1 MYLPKGTVFQTEES
15 YGNYDRSDYDFFDE
29 NEFDTKNP
37 VYKVESDKVRCLNC
51 SAEEVNDNMSLKI
64 NVGDT
69 SASIYYDENGVLVK
83 KVINTEENGVV
94 TTKEEYIIEASKEE
108 KEIYKEIKSKKNK

>member
-1 MYLPKGTVFQTEES
+1 M
-15 YGNYDRSDYDFFDE
+15 
-29 NEFDTKNP
+29 
-37 VYKVESDKVRCLNC
+37 
-51 SAEEVNDNMSLKI
+51 
-64 NVGDT
+64 
-69 SASIYYDENGVLVK
+69 SASIYHDENGVLVK